1 MAGVARVG
9 DILGPGGVL
18 TAPFSPDVFV
28 NGRPVALFGC
38 IYTPHP
44 CCGKKGCPPTHC
56 KGPTFDIPA
65 EVTVNGLPPI
75 TKSGRG
81 ICGHG
86 VMTASTD
93 VVIGAGLFGAIAGA
107 AFGAA
112 SGAKLFY

>member
-1 MAGVARVG
+1 MAGIARVG
-9 DILGPGGVL
+9 DILGLGGLL

-28 NGRPVALFGC
+28 NGRPAALFGC

-44 CCGKKGCPPTHC
+44 CCGAKKCPPTHC
-56 KGPTFDIPA
+56 YGPTFDFPA
-65 EVTVNGLPPI
+65 GVYINGIPPI
-75 TKSGRG
+75 TKTGRG

-93 VVIGAGLFGAIAGA
+93 VIIQGGLLGSIAGA
-107 AFGAA
+107 AFGMA